1 MYKEAY
7 ERLSLD
13 VTRFDVEDVITT
25 SGGGGGQV
33 TPPPFV
39 PGDNEMIG
47 PIPGGL

>member
-25 SGGGGGQV
+25 SGQ
-33 TPPPFV
+33 PPYMPD
-39 PGDNEMIG
+39 GNEMVG
-47 PIPGGL
+47 PTNVGPMPGGF